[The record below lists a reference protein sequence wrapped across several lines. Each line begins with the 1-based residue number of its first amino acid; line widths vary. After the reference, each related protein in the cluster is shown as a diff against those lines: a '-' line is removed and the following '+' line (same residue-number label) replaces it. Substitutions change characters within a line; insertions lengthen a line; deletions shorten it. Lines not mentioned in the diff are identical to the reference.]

1 MSETVRGSREEL
13 GLRERKK
20 RATRSAL
27 QYAALTLV
35 AERGIDNV
43 TVDDVT
49 TEVGVSQR
57 TFFNYFA
64 TKEEAL
70 IGADPDLL
78 DRLVA
83 ALRARPEHEPPLY
96 ALRQV
101 LVIDAERVAEAKE
114 IWRLR
119 MALHAEHPEIF
130 HSAASASE
138 RINSAL
144 ADVIAQRCGTDV
156 DADPYAR
163 LVVGVAAAA
172 RRTALQL
179 WARKGFSRPYPEI
192 MSQCFDE
199 LHTLLPTAHAQ

>member
-1 MSETVRGSREEL
+1 MSTSVGGPPEEL

-27 QYAALTLV
+27 QFVALTLV
-35 AERGIDNV
+35 AERGVDCV

-83 ALRARPEHEPPLY
+83 ALRDRPEGEPPLH
-96 ALRQV
+96 ALREV
-101 LVIDAERVAEAKE
+101 LITDADRVAEATE

-144 ADVIAQRCGTDV
+144 AGVIAERCNTDV
-156 DADPYAR
+156 DADPYPR

-179 WARKGFSRPYPEI
+179 WARQGFSQPYQEI
-192 MSQCFDE
+192 MTQCFDE